1 MILRKDYN
9 EDTKTQRV
17 WYDSSM
23 IAYTEMVENEY
34 ENKGDLHVTFKNGS
48 TYIYKDV
55 LFEDYIV
62 FIGGGTDASQ
72 GKTLNKVIKSKYE
85 FEKSENKNVQELFEE
100 MNRLNNEVDNS
111 TTYFISGHRNL
122 TEEEFDFYYI
132 PLIQNALSET
142 SNAMFVVGDCCG
154 CDIIAQNYLVN
165 ILDDLSK
172 ITVYHTGNEPR
183 NINMQIVNFKGGF
196 ETDRDKDI
204 AMTKAS
210 FKDIAVVRDSEVF
223 SGTGENILRRF
234 SFSNF

>member
-111 TTYFISGHRNL
+111 TTYFISGHRDL

-132 PLIQNALSET
+132 PMIQNVFSVCP
-142 SNAMFVVGDCCG
+142 NARFVVGDCDG
-154 CDIIAQNYLVN
+154 CDIMTQNYLVN
-165 ILDDLSK
+165 ILDDISRV
-172 ITVYHTGNEPR
+172 TVYHVGSEPR
-183 NINMQIVNFKGGF
+183 NLNMEIVNIKGGF
-196 ETDRDKDI
+196 EDDREKDTAMTNDSIADI
-204 AMTKAS
+204 AM
-210 FKDIAVVRDSEVF
+210 VRNPSMW
-223 SGTGENILRRF
+223 SGTGENILRRL
-234 SFSNF
+234 SFKTL